1 MNRMICTLL
10 ITIVSSLFVVPAQS
24 EIYKWTDSGGK
35 VHFGDKVPASGNA
48 ETVDIIVTPSS
59 AVQNPA
65 STNETPGA
73 SSGSSYKPANEG
85 RANKRV
91 VMYSTAWCPY
101 CKKARNYFR
110 KTGIRFVEYDV
121 EKLPN
126 RMREFKKLG
135 GTGYPLI
142 LIGKNQQM
150 QGFSVSGF
158 DRRYNR
164 QPK

>member
-1 MNRMICTLL
+1 M
-10 ITIVSSLFVVPAQS
+10 TIVSLLFVIPAHTA
-24 EIYKWTDSGGK
+24 IYKWTDSEGNI
-35 VHFGDKVPASGNA
+35 HFGGQAPASGNA
-48 ETVDIIVTPSS
+48 KTIDVIVTPPS
-59 AVQNPA
+59 AVPNPA
-65 STNETPGA
+65 STNKTPGA
-73 SSGSSYKPANEG
+73 SSDRKSKSTSKG
-85 RANKRV
+85 RENKRV

-110 KTGIRFVEYDV
+110 EKGIRFVEYDV

-150 QGFSVSGF
+150 HGFSVSGF

-164 QPK
+164 QIK